1 MTLRVT
7 FLGTGGAVPTT
18 ERNPSSILVNREGDR
33 HLFDCGEGTQRQLM
47 HFGAGF
53 DVGHIFVTHLHGD
66 HVYGLPGLLET
77 LDFNDRETALTIHV
91 PPGTKSDVRKF
102 LGALGG
108 TPSFPLRLST
118 VQPESVVLR
127 REEYEI
133 RSFDVDHHTTA
144 VGYAL
149 IEDDRKG
156 RFDRDRAEELGV
168 PVGPAFS
175 QLHDGQAVEL
185 DDGRTIEPEQV
196 VGEPRP
202 GRTLVYTG
210 DTRPQD
216 RTVEIADGADLL
228 IHDATFADDRAGRAR
243 KTGHSTAREAGEIAA
258 RADVRKLALTHI
270 SSRYAHD
277 VAGHETEAR
286 AAFEGEA
293 FVPDDGDVVDLPF
306 PDATEH

>member
-53 DVGHIFVTHLHGD
+53 DLSHVFVTHLHGD

-77 LDFNDRETALTIHV
+77 LDFNDREAALTIHV
-91 PPGTKSDVRKF
+91 PPGTKGDVRQF
-102 LGALGG
+102 LEALGG
-108 TPSFPLRLST
+108 SPSFPLRLST
-118 VQPESVVLR
+118 VQPETVVLR

-133 RSFDVDHHTTA
+133 RAFDVDHHTTA
-144 VGYAL
+144 IGYAL

-156 RFDRDRAEELGV
+156 RFDRERAEELGV

-175 QLHDGQAVEL
+175 RLHEGESVEL
-185 DDGRTIEPEQV
+185 DDGETIEPEQV
-196 VGEPRP
+196 VGDPRP

-216 RTVEIADGADLL
+216 RTVEVAKDADLL
-228 IHDATFADDRAGRAR
+228 IHDATFASDRADRAR

-258 RADVRKLALTHI
+258 RADARQLALTHI

-277 VAGHETEAR
+277 VAGHEQEAR
-286 AAFEGEA
+286 EAFDGDA
-293 FVPDDGDVVDLPF
+293 FVPDDGDVIDLPF
-306 PDATEH
+306 PDADDA